1 MRMKFLTCLFGFAW
15 AAFAW
20 AQTATPP
27 AQTDTL
33 RTPVA
38 ETSKLNTAAPANTPA
53 ANAPETHAGDDFELE
68 TIEIQAV
75 VEKPNVDII
84 PKRTKPEWEE
94 TRFID
99 RSFEAELKRAPKDL
113 MLVDEEL
120 DRAQKLEALKKV
132 EAKKKP

>member
-1 MRMKFLTCLFGFAW
+1 MRIKYFIGGFGLAW
-15 AAFAW
+15 ATLTW
-20 AQTATPP
+20 AQSAAPAVQADTSRATALPDLGKP
-27 AQTDTL
+27 
-33 RTPVA
+33 
-38 ETSKLNTAAPANTPA
+38 NTAAANPA
-53 ANAPETHAGDDFELE
+53 AATEGDDFELE

-113 MLVDEEL
+113 MIVDEEL
-120 DRAQKLEALKKV
+120 DRAQKLDALKKA
-132 EAKKKP
+132 ETKKKP

>member
-1 MRMKFLTCLFGFAW
+1 MRINFLTCALGLAW
-15 AAFAW
+15 ATLTW
-20 AQTATPP
+20 AQSAPP
-27 AQTDTL
+27 ADTL
-33 RTPVA
+33 RAAALPDA
-38 ETSKLNTAAPANTPA
+38 GKANTAAASA
-53 ANAPETHAGDDFELE
+53 ANVTEATEGDDFELE

-113 MLVDEEL
+113 MIVDEEL

-132 EAKKKP
+132 ETKKKP

>member
-1 MRMKFLTCLFGFAW
+1 MRIKYFIGVFGLAW
-15 AAFAW
+15 ATLTW
-20 AQTATPP
+20 AQSAAPAVQADTSRATVLPDLGKP
-27 AQTDTL
+27 
-33 RTPVA
+33 
-38 ETSKLNTAAPANTPA
+38 NTAAANPA
-53 ANAPETHAGDDFELE
+53 AATEGDDFELE

-113 MLVDEEL
+113 MIVDEEL
-120 DRAQKLEALKKV
+120 DRAQKLDALKKV
-132 EAKKKP
+132 ETKKKP